1 MGTIDVILEKLK
13 ENGKKV
19 EQFSDILD
27 KIDSASEKKK
37 MLWKEIY
44 ENAVVDRTN
53 ANILFTDLYSQ
64 MGGSSSDHAT
74 LGLILTKYLER
85 MSKSNEQLLNLS
97 KQISESEITDKSMS
111 EDDIFEKINS
121 ERKGK

>member
-1 MGTIDVILEKLK
+1 MAAIDKILEKLQ

-27 KIDSASEKKK
+27 QIDNASEKKK

-53 ANILFTDLYSQ
+53 AYILFTDLYSQ
-64 MGGSSSDHAT
+64 MGNSAADHAT
-74 LGLILTKYLER
+74 LGVTLTKYIER

-97 KQISESEITDKSMS
+97 KQIAESETASVAIS
-111 EDDIFEKINS
+111 EDDIFERIK
-121 ERKGK
+121 K

>member
-1 MGTIDVILEKLK
+1 MAAIDNILEKLK

-27 KIDSASEKKK
+27 QIDNASEKKK

-44 ENAVVDRTN
+44 ENAVIDRTN
-53 ANILFTDLYSQ
+53 AFILFTNLYSE

-85 MSKSNEQLLNLS
+85 MSKSNEQLLSLS
-97 KQISESEITDKSMS
+97 KQISDSESASAASFS
-111 EDDIFEKINS
+111 EDDIFDRIK
-121 ERKGK
+121 K